1 MFTSPQRGEGAASSA
16 ETAKEAVRADATREH
31 LARAATQFIETIIRM
46 RLKDVDDF
54 DESKGANYGDL
65 MIDVLNKSLMV
76 PAELEKREDEVEAHI
91 QQMEFH
97 IQSILL
103 HRGRGRG
110 IY

>member
-54 DESKGANYGDL
+54 DESKGANYEDL
-65 MIDVLNKSLMV
+65 MIDVPTMKTL
-76 PAELEKREDEVEAHI
+76 
-91 QQMEFH
+91 
-97 IQSILL
+97 
-103 HRGRGRG
+103 
-110 IY
+110 